1 MEFLR
6 KNTKNTKIKKNQ
18 GGGGGGG
25 GGGDY
30 YLLFGTG
37 EYDETGKSY

>member
-6 KNTKNTKIKKNQ
+6 KNTKNTKINKRV
-18 GGGGGGG
+18 
-25 GGGDY
+25 GGDY